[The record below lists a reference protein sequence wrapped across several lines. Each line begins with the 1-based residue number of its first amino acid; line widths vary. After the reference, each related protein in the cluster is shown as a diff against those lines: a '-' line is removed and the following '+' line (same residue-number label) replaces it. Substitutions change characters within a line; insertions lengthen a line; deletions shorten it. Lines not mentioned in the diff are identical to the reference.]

1 MIQHHDQK
9 PGNGVNHAKVDLRWI
24 CKKVRG
30 LFRLMDDPW
39 CRGNDTRK
47 PKGFDSVTEETAGRY
62 LLNHVAGTTL
72 LTDAGSGRFLP
83 RLVCSSGRAGGY
95 G

>member
-62 LLNHVAGTTL
+62 LGIESCRRNHAHVAGTTL
-72 LTDAGSGRFLP
+72 LTLVVAGSCQG
-83 RLVCSSGRAGGY
+83 
-95 G
+95 